1 MIDQINRNKITYLN
15 FIMAFFII
23 WHHTYNVN
31 VYDLQGGLLYW
42 FEKFT
47 VNAFDVSVSL
57 FFALS
62 GFLFYQNLNKDNLK
76 KKLLSR
82 IRGLVIPYIVWNI
95 LGFIYFQLLALF
107 PTLRQYYGG
116 EIEPFSIGVLLDAII
131 NYKYN
136 LVTWYLR
143 TLIIY
148 TFLMPILYPAFK
160 NKNTARVLFIISILI
175 SCYGVSIQNDDL
187 MNISFYCLGVIC
199 GIHYKDMVLCRYNN
213 KLKVTCLCLFVLLII
228 VNLYMGDS
236 FYGSIYYVFIRLLS
250 VICMWIIFDILAIET
265 KPKQWMKYSF
275 VMYVSHTM
283 VLEPIEKII
292 FLLLG
297 NNIVGASID
306 YFVAPLLTT
315 FVICSVCFILE
326 KINLYKYFSGGR

>member
-1 MIDQINRNKITYLN
+1 
-15 FIMAFFII
+15 MAFFII
-23 WHHTYNVN
+23 WHHAYNVE

-42 FEKFT
+42 FEKFSL
-47 VNAFDVSVSL
+47 NAFDVSVSL

-62 GFLFYQNLNKDNLK
+62 GFLFYQNLTKDNLK

-82 IRGLVIPYIVWNI
+82 IRSLLIPYIIWNI

-175 SCYGVSIQNDDL
+175 SCYGTAIQNDDL

-199 GIHYKDMVLCRYNN
+199 GIHYKDIVLCRYNN
-213 KLKVTCLCLFVLLII
+213 KIKISCLLIFI
-228 VNLYMGDS
+228 VLMIATLYLENS
-236 FYGSIYYVFIRLLS
+236 SYWNIYYVFVRLLS
-250 VICMWIIFDILAIET
+250 IICMWIFLDIFAIEK

-275 VMYVSHTM
+275 VMFVSHSM
-283 VLEPIEKII
+283 ILEPIEKVIL
-292 FLLLG
+292 LLLG
-297 NNIVGASID
+297 NNVIGAAID

-315 FVICSVCFILE
+315 LIICFVCLILE
-326 KINLYKYFSGGR
+326 KINLYKYLSGGR

>member
-31 VYDLQGGLLYW
+31 VYDLQGGFLYW

-62 GFLFYQNLNKDNLK
+62 GFLFYQNLSKDNLK

-82 IRGLVIPYIVWNI
+82 IRSLVIPYIIWNI

-107 PTLRQYYGG
+107 PALRQYYGG
-116 EIEPFSIGVLLDAII
+116 EIEPFSISVLLDAII

-160 NKNTARVLFIISILI
+160 NKNMAKVLFIISILI
-175 SCYGVSIQNDDL
+175 SCYGVTIQNDDL
-187 MNISFYCLGVIC
+187 MNISFYFLGVIC
-199 GIHYKDMVLCRYNN
+199 GIHYKDKVLCRYNN
-213 KLKVTCLCLFVLLII
+213 RIKISCLLIFILLMI
-228 VNLYMGDS
+228 VN
-236 FYGSIYYVFIRLLS
+236 FYLENSSYWNIFYIFARLLS
-250 VICMWIIFDILAIET
+250 IICMWVFFDIFAIEE

-275 VMYVSHTM
+275 VMFVSHSM
-283 VLEPIEKII
+283 ILEPIEKVIL
-292 FLLLG
+292 LLLG
-297 NNIVGASID
+297 NNVIGAAVD

-315 FVICSVCFILE
+315 LIICFICLILE
-326 KINLYKYFSGGR
+326 KINLYKYLSGGR